1 MSEIKDI
8 VIDLINPKYGFS
20 ANELIHQNE
29 FLTITKL
36 IGDQLSEDEN
46 QNSSE
51 DGCQNQ
57 IRFVFPNINRTIMLN
72 GARGTGKTTFLQTVI
87 RDLPNKT
94 RDNKNGE
101 KFCDSLEIL
110 DYLDP
115 TLIEEK
121 SSIFLTIISL
131 IRNRV
136 QDKLNK
142 YCDKEIVLNKRRAW
156 QTSLDKF
163 ARGLP
168 SIDENTKN
176 KSADY
181 WDDATQ
187 IMEKGLEDV
196 NAAFN
201 LRKNFLA
208 FLKESLGILGK
219 KSFLLVIDDVDTDP
233 GKAWPLLET
242 LRKYLSV
249 NGIITVVSGD
259 LQLFATVVR
268 NKQGSRFTKT
278 DKNNSLVEAQ
288 IEELSN
294 QYLKKVL
301 PIRYRISLPRL
312 SQLINNRPLYNS
324 NKNSFDG
331 EHLFVK
337 YKDNE
342 ASIIPVKEFIRR
354 VFYKLGIANN
364 FQREGYTDFLL
375 NLPLRTQIDWMRLF
389 QNYGDE
395 ETFKINEPFEPE
407 YLVSLFIDELLQN
420 DIDINL
426 LVYNPN
432 FINSIIIDFLIDKD
446 ILSESYQLQATSK
459 DSSVNAVLFS
469 LSMILSRSILDKPSL
484 IFDNLIKV
492 GYLRNLKP
500 LFSKNDNNYS
510 FKSLTTHMG
519 VTNDKDVRQMVC
531 LATAYLRGML
541 KNKKL
546 AGVIELSDAKFLLHK
561 NEIELNDYIA
571 RLPYSNSMV
580 GKGVHE
586 YSLFTLLGAINDLIR
601 DFESGDNL
609 LKVLQRISQPREYA
623 ALSDY
628 TYTENSEVNDEN
640 DDEESVVDDKD
651 FETMRKELN
660 DWLEDAKREKRCI
673 ASHVLAKV
681 ATRLYYTF
689 NNIDISQEKTLGDA
703 MHLYIIAL
711 FNSVIIEEVMELTA
725 GVNSDFENIKIT
737 NRSVRSSPKVF
748 INNLKAIAPALQ
760 SQKLPLTRI
769 ILTCPIFMFFID
781 FESNGNG
788 SEELLKTYEDIK
800 QNDFNGTF
808 YRSKGCYS
816 KLKDI
821 TQKGEIVGKESFT
834 VKNFDNIID
843 IIKSQFSYDTF
854 MNSEAEDFRNKL
866 SEHFN
871 ISNPTYKRSL
881 DKIRKKILDE
891 HIIW

>member
-1 MSEIKDI
+1 MSDIKEI

-46 QNSSE
+46 QKSSE

-136 QDKLNK
+136 YDKLNK

-201 LRKNFLA
+201 LRKNFSS

-312 SQLINNRPLYNS
+312 SQLINKRPLYNIS
-324 NKNSFDG
+324 KNSFDG

-337 YKDNE
+337 YKNDETNGTI
-342 ASIIPVKEFIRR
+342 SVKDFIRQ

-389 QNYGDE
+389 KNYGDE
-395 ETFKINEPFEPE
+395 DTFKISEPFEPE
-407 YLVSLFIDELLQN
+407 HLVSLFIDELLQN
-420 DIDINL
+420 NIDINL

-446 ILSESYQLQATSK
+446 ILTESYQLQATSK

-469 LSMILSRSILDKPSL
+469 LSMMLSRSILDKPSL

-541 KNKKL
+541 NNKEL
-546 AGVIELSDAKFLLHK
+546 AGVIKLSDANFLLHK
-561 NEIELNDYIA
+561 KEIELSDYIA

-580 GKGVHE
+580 GKGIHE
-586 YSLFTLLGAINDLIR
+586 YSIYTLLGAINDLIR

-628 TYTENSEVNDEN
+628 TYTENSEVND
-640 DDEESVVDDKD
+640 DEESVSNESD
-651 FETMRKELN
+651 FKTMQKELN
-660 DWLEDAKREKRCI
+660 DWLEDAKREKCCI

-689 NNIDISQEKTLGDA
+689 NNIDISKEKSFGDVV
-703 MHLYIIAL
+703 HLYIIAL
-711 FNSVIIEEVMELTA
+711 FNSVIIEEAMELTA
-725 GVNSDFENIKIT
+725 DVNSDFTDIKIT
-737 NRSVRSSPKVF
+737 NKSVRSSPKVF
-748 INNLKAIAPALQ
+748 INNLKAIADALEK
-760 SQKLPLTRI
+760 QKLPLTRI

-781 FESNGNG
+781 FG
-788 SEELLKTYEDIK
+788 SGRKEAKELLDTYKKLQESTERLRWQLKGFDEEFFK
-800 QNDFNGTF
+800 
-808 YRSKGCYS
+808 SKGCYQ
-816 KLKDI
+816 KLKNVSI
-821 TQKGEIVGKESFT
+821 IPERKIKEATTQ
-834 VKNFDNIID
+834 
-843 IIKSQFSYDTF
+843 
-854 MNSEAEDFRNKL
+854 
-866 SEHFN
+866 
-871 ISNPTYKRSL
+871 
-881 DKIRKKILDE
+881 DKK
-891 HIIW
+891 

>member
-1 MSEIKDI
+1 M
-8 VIDLINPKYGFS
+8 
-20 ANELIHQNE
+20 
-29 FLTITKL
+29 
-36 IGDQLSEDEN
+36 
-46 QNSSE
+46 
-51 DGCQNQ
+51 
-57 IRFVFPNINRTIMLN
+57 
-72 GARGTGKTTFLQTVI
+72 
-87 RDLPNKT
+87 
-94 RDNKNGE
+94 
-101 KFCDSLEIL
+101 
-110 DYLDP
+110 
-115 TLIEEK
+115 
-121 SSIFLTIISL
+121 
-131 IRNRV
+131 
-136 QDKLNK
+136 
-142 YCDKEIVLNKRRAW
+142 
-156 QTSLDKF
+156 
-163 ARGLP
+163 P

-312 SQLINNRPLYNS
+312 SQLINKRPLYNIS
-324 NKNSFDG
+324 KNSFDG
-331 EHLFVK
+331 EHLRVK
-337 YKDNE
+337 YKANE
-342 ASIIPVKEFIRR
+342 EDIIPVKEFIRR

-395 ETFKINEPFEPE
+395 DTFKISEPFEPE
-407 YLVSLFIDELLQN
+407 HLVSLFIDELLQN
-420 DIDINL
+420 DININL

-432 FINSIIIDFLIDKD
+432 FINSIIIDYLIDKD

-561 NEIELNDYIA
+561 NEIELSDYIA

-628 TYTENSEVNDEN
+628 TYTENYELNDEN

-769 ILTCPIFMFFID
+769 ILTCPIFIFFIN

-788 SEELLKTYEDIK
+788 SEELLETYKDIK
-800 QNDFNGTF
+800 QNDFNEAF
-808 YRSKGCYS
+808 YKSKGCYS
-816 KLKDI
+816 KLKEI
-821 TQKGEIVGKESFT
+821 TQKGELIGKAKFA
-834 VKNFDNIID
+834 VKNFDNVID
-843 IIKSQFSYDTF
+843 IIKSKFPYDTF
-854 MNSEAEDFRNKL
+854 MTSVTEDFK
-866 SEHFN
+866 SDIFKIFN
-871 ISNPTYKRSL
+871 IESRNYQKSL
-881 DKIRKKILDE
+881 KSIRKKISDKN
-891 HIIW
+891 IKW